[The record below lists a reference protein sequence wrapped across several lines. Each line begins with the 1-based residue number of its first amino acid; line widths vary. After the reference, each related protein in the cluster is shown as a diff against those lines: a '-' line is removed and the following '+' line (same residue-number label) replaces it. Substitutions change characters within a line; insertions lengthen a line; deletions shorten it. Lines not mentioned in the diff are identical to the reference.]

1 MEIPP
6 ELVAAKDLVQWSIL
20 ALPGVVGVGIG
31 MREENGVLFDELA
44 VRVHVVDRSSIPFGI
59 PEVVGGVGVCI
70 VEGVFEPVVQDDA
83 RYNPLVGG
91 IQIAKPSRGSG
102 TLGAVVQDS
111 STGELLGLSCFHVV
125 GDTNNVFPDT
135 IWQPHEPPLVIGNP
149 IKPDDNIG
157 RVVRVDFPQTPP
169 LPFSPIL
176 AGLVDAAVFT
186 LVPALNQGRDLSS
199 NIIGQD
205 APTIL
210 VDRITATGSPTV
222 GHFVRKRGFVTRL
235 TEGVIIGANLTLQ
248 WTAGP
253 PNSYLI
259 EQAEVTVISS
269 NPGGV
274 FCLQGD
280 SGSVVLEKDS
290 ATAVG
295 LLWGSKNNGLIA
307 VMSDIRNVQSQLGVN
322 IAWI

>member
-6 ELVAAKDLVQWSIL
+6 ELVAAKAAVEWPIL

-31 MREENGVLFDELA
+31 MREENGILIEELA
-44 VRVHVVDRSSIPFGI
+44 VRVYVADRFAIPAGI
-59 PEVVGGVGVCI
+59 PEVVAGVGVCI
-70 VEGVFEPVVQDDA
+70 VEGVVKPSVEDHT
-83 RYNPLVGG
+83 RYDPLVGG
-91 IQIAKPSRGSG
+91 IRIAKPLRGAGS
-102 TLGAVVQDS
+102 LGAVVQDS

-125 GDTNNVFPDT
+125 GDTNAIFPDT
-135 IWQPHEPPLVIGNP
+135 IWQPREPNLVVGGFIP
-149 IKPDDNIG
+149 PDDNIG

-169 LPFSPIL
+169 LPFSPLL

-186 LVPALNQGRDLSS
+186 LVPALEQGRNLTS

-210 VDRITATGSPTV
+210 LDRITATDHPTV
-222 GHFVRKRGFVTRL
+222 GHSVHKRGFVTRL
-235 TEGVIIGANLTLQ
+235 TEGVIIATHLTTL
-248 WTAGP
+248 WEPGG

-259 EQAEVTVISS
+259 EQAEVTGLSS

-274 FCLQGD
+274 FALLGD
-280 SGSVVLEKDS
+280 SGSVVLERDS

-295 LLWGSKNNGLIA
+295 LLWGTRGGGLVG
-307 VMSDIRNVQSQLGVN
+307 VMSAIRNVQSQLDVN